1 MKTEPAGSRKSPRR
15 NPAGANGNQFPG
27 QEPIAIVGM
36 ACRFPGADGIGAFWR
51 LLEAGGN
58 AVQEGVPGSGVGRV
72 GALFPDDTGQIDACR
87 FGAYLDE
94 IDRFDAAFF
103 RISPVEAHLLDPQ
116 QRLILET
123 SWRALEDAGIDPER
137 LKDSRTGVYAGIS
150 NNDYRGL
157 ILEAGE
163 NAGPAEPA
171 ASLYAVTGTSLNTAI
186 GRVAFALG
194 LGGPAMA
201 VDTACSS
208 SLVATH
214 QAVTGLQRGD
224 ADLALAGGVNI
235 ILSGRLLEYRAN
247 AGMLSPDG
255 QCKTFDAS
263 ANGYVRGEGCG
274 IVVLKRLA
282 DAQIDGDRIWGVIR
296 GTALNQD
303 GASQGLTVPNGAAQE
318 RVIEAALARA
328 GIRPSDIDYLE
339 AHGTGTE
346 VGDPIEIDATAAVY
360 GRGRDAGRPL
370 LLGSVK
376 TNIGHLESAAGV
388 AGVIKTVLAMNR
400 GVIPRHLH
408 FRNPNP
414 EMDWERLPLRVT
426 SASTP
431 WPAVTDRPRLAGVS
445 GFGWSGTNAHIVLE
459 GYFSS
464 GDAVPGPDGDRWIA
478 GAPRTIAASLPASVA
493 PPPSEEALVPRETR
507 LLPLSGKSGAAL
519 RDVAGRY
526 LEWLDGR
533 GTTPAAEGAGSD
545 PLLSDM
551 AWSAG
556 IGRSHFG
563 HRAGVVFRDAESLR
577 EGLRAIARADE
588 RPASRKAATVA
599 FVYTGQAS
607 QWPGM
612 GAALYESEPVMR
624 AVLDRC
630 DDMLERE
637 RGASLLDVMFGR
649 PGAAGDL
656 DDPRWKQ
663 PAIYALECALA
674 ALWSSLGIRP
684 DVVLGHSLGEIAAA
698 HTAGAFSLEDGL
710 RLAATRG
717 ELVGALPG
725 EGAMA
730 AVFAPVSRVE
740 AALDTHN
747 AASQGVSL
755 SIAADNGAHQVI
767 SGPAAEIAAIL
778 ERLEASGIRVARL
791 RKSPAYHSAM
801 IEPAMDDLEA
811 ALSRLALAPPS
822 IPFVSNLTGRT
833 VGSGEALDAA
843 YWRRQMRAPVAFRA
857 CVETLAGLGVDAVV
871 EIGPHAVLG
880 PMTSLAWPDSGGA
893 SEPAV
898 VSSLRRPATGEAP
911 PAPGSGGGFV
921 EAVAGAWEAGLP
933 LRFEGLFASEAR
945 RRIALP
951 GYPFQRERYW
961 VEAPRRRRP
970 GAGHPLLGVRHDS
983 ASGEIGFDTE
993 LFPSDPAW
1001 LADHRVFGRLVA
1013 PGALYGAMAASAC
1026 MAEGAGSAVVEDFQ
1040 MQSALVFPEGDASGV
1055 SGEEGRRL
1063 QVLLDD
1069 FGDDG
1074 SRRVRILS
1082 RGGTDEAWIL
1092 HAEGRVSTNP
1102 GSGPPTAGTPLDPA
1116 RLKADLAPV
1125 DLTAYYRAKV
1135 GVGIDLGPSFRTLK
1149 ALWSGPGEALGE
1161 VSLPDSLGRAGL
1173 EIHPLVLDG
1182 CFQVMGAARAPG
1194 GGDEAVTYLPFGWER
1209 LALPERLP
1217 DRLLCHVRMR
1227 GGPEGADAESR
1238 EVISA
1243 DIALH
1248 DSNGAPIGILSGY
1261 TVKRA
1266 TRSALLAAV
1275 EGVEELLYEVAWR
1288 DRALPQGLL
1297 PADFLPSPSAAASR
1311 SQPFSRYLTDE
1322 GVEVADEIDLQ
1333 GEMERASWCYALSAL
1348 ETLGWERRADAVAD
1362 PEALRERL
1370 EVLPEHAHLVRRMLE
1385 ILARSGV
1392 LRAQNEGFVVTVG
1405 ADEPLPDEM
1414 PRDSEE
1420 FLTEVTQ
1427 RFPHAANE
1435 VGLFRRCA
1443 GALSAVL
1450 RGNEDPLALLF
1461 GDAKPSAGDLYRLA
1475 PVWRA
1480 ANRMMGE
1487 VVRTL
1492 VDQLPDGRRLRV
1504 LEVGAGIGSAT
1515 DRILPELPAG
1525 RFDYMYTDISAGFFA
1540 DAEARFSDA
1549 DAAIDY
1555 RVLDIEKDPVD
1566 QGFEPHAWD
1575 LVIAANVLHATR
1587 HLDETLAHCRALL
1600 APSGL
1605 LVALENQRGRG
1616 WMDLIF
1622 GQLDGWWRFA
1632 DRYRPDHAL
1641 AGPDV
1646 WCRALAD
1653 TGFAESEVLGVDR
1666 SAAAGLPD
1674 RGVIVAQGP
1683 AEVKE
1688 AAGVWVLAAD
1698 RGGVAEAL
1706 AAQLAARNQTVVLA
1720 GREAEPDR
1728 ELARPDYDPT
1738 SHERRRGVD
1747 SRAPGDASREAWL
1760 DGKDDG
1766 ASTSPGE
1773 SESAVASA
1781 HVDMERRESWR
1792 SLLENLPGDAPLAGI
1807 VHLAALDGHGPRAT
1821 TEEMAADAK
1830 HAAGSALA
1838 LVQGIADADAA
1849 PEKGLWLVTR
1859 GAQVLERERTGQLAG
1874 AALWGFGRVLT
1885 REAPQ
1890 LQARML
1896 DLDPEAAESQ
1906 AVLADELPDELPNE
1920 LLFPDSESH
1929 VAYRQGRRRAAR
1941 LVRTGS
1947 GTERLALPEDASW
1960 VLAPDDGG
1968 AIETLRVQ
1976 PVAARALEPKE
1987 VRAAVE
1993 ACGLNFLDVF
2003 RAMGL
2008 VEEEGLLGE
2017 EFCGR
2022 IVETGSDVTTVSVGD
2037 RVAGFAFGTF
2047 GPEVVTHEELV
2058 APAPAGVSATALATI
2073 PSVFVTCV
2081 LSFELAGLKAGD
2093 RVLVHAGAGGVGL
2106 AAIQLAQAA
2115 GAEVFATASARKRGY
2130 LRSLGVEHV
2139 FDSRSTAFGREIL
2152 DATSGAGVDVVL
2164 NSLTGEG
2171 FIEASLACLAEGG
2184 RFVELAR
2191 RDILSEEEM
2200 AAQRPDVAYSILDLY
2215 TLKQHD
2221 PARPGAALRE
2231 VLARIATGELAPLMH
2246 TRWPI
2251 AETSAAMGF
2260 MRAARHIGKIVLTT
2274 PPLGAGRLRQDATY
2288 LVTGGLGGIGCALAE
2303 WLAEHGAGTVVLNGR
2318 RAPDAAAEEAIGA
2331 LRARGFRIEVELAD
2345 VTDTAALDAMLARV
2359 DATLPALAGVIHSVG
2374 VLSDAALGNQS
2385 WESFETVLWPKMLGA
2400 WHLHRATADR
2410 DLDLFVLFSSVAGI
2424 LGNPGQVN
2432 HAAANAFL
2440 DQVAAHRRALGLPGQ
2455 AIAWGAWSE
2464 LGEAEEQRERIAGRR
2479 EASGTGWFSPEQGF
2493 KVFERLLRQD
2503 AANAVV
2509 AAVDWPVFG
2518 ESVADRPSLL
2528 EDLLTVATDDG
2539 DDSSASQDL
2548 LEQLGATP
2556 ATGRED
2562 LLVAFLQR
2570 EVQAVLR
2577 LPSAPAPA
2585 VGFFDL
2591 GMDSLMAVELRNRLN
2606 RALSEAYA
2614 APNTLVFDYPTIA
2627 DLARHLVDAL
2637 GETDAAPTPA
2647 LAPAAQPEPTPEPPV
2662 RRAGDGIAIVG
2673 MACRF
2678 PGAPDIATF
2687 WRRLEAGHDA
2697 VTNGRQD
2704 NGPWAGVAGDP
2715 AVEDRTWGHGGFVDE
2730 IDRFDARFFGM
2741 TPIGA
2746 RMTDPQQR
2754 LLLETS
2760 WRALEDAGIDPDGL
2774 RGSRTGVWAGVATS
2788 EYRDLM
2794 MMAGGEGAS
2803 YLGTAS
2809 STAVGGVA
2817 FRLGLMGPA
2826 MPVMLNCAA
2835 SLVTVQ
2841 QAVVGLRQG
2850 EVDLALV
2857 GGVNAVLSPGL
2868 TREMAAL
2875 GMLSQQGRC
2884 KTFDASADGFVRSEG
2899 CGMVV
2904 LKRLEEAEADGDR
2917 IWAVIRGAAVN
2928 QNGATA
2934 GPTVP
2939 NGPAQERVIEEALSQ
2954 AGVRPSDVDYL
2965 EAHGAGS
2972 ALGDPIEVQAAAAI
2986 YGRGRDEDRPLLIG
3000 SVKTNLGHLESAAGV
3015 AGLVKVVLAMR
3026 HGAIPRH
3033 LHFRDPS
3040 PHLDWD
3046 RLPVRVVSEAMD
3058 WPRNSDRPPRAGI
3071 SAFGISGTNAHVVVE
3086 GYGATNDASVGH
3098 DGAQPAT
3105 GAPHPDTSAT
3115 RSTSLR
3121 TDGAQWAAGAPCPVA
3136 VSLPEA
3142 LAGLPVVENGLAA
3155 RSTRFLP
3162 LSAKSDAALRALA
3175 GRYLA
3180 WFDAHAGAFSPDGS
3194 ASDPLLS
3201 DMAWT
3206 AGAGRSHFS
3215 HRAGVVFRDARSLGE
3230 RLKALAETEAEAGDR
3245 PGPET
3250 APKVAFAYAGRTG
3263 RWAGMGEALYESEP
3277 AVRAVLD
3284 RCEEVLREARGAS
3297 LLDVMF
3303 GRSGSAGDLDDP
3315 QWEQPASYALQCALT
3330 ALWSSVGVRP
3340 GLVLGHGLGEL
3351 AAAQAAGVLGLEDGM
3366 RLASRHDPE
3375 AALEDVVVS
3384 PPSLAMVSGRLGREV
3399 RPDEVL
3405 DGAYWSRRADAP
3417 ESFDGCVE
3425 TLASSGIGV
3434 VVEIGP
3440 DAVPG
3445 PAVAKAWS
3453 GSTGDEPVP
3462 VVVSGLGWP
3471 RTEPG
3476 AAAGSGGGFVEAVAG
3491 AWEAGLT
3498 VSFAGLFAGEIRR
3511 RISLPDYPFERRR
3524 HWIGKP

>member
-1 MKTEPAGSRKSPRR
+1 M
-15 NPAGANGNQFPG
+15 
-27 QEPIAIVGM
+27 
-36 ACRFPGADGIGAFWR
+36 
-51 LLEAGGN
+51 
-58 AVQEGVPGSGVGRV
+58 
-72 GALFPDDTGQIDACR
+72 
-87 FGAYLDE
+87 
-94 IDRFDAAFF
+94 
-103 RISPVEAHLLDPQ
+103 
-116 QRLILET
+116 
-123 SWRALEDAGIDPER
+123 
-137 LKDSRTGVYAGIS
+137 
-150 NNDYRGL
+150 
-157 ILEAGE
+157 
-163 NAGPAEPA
+163 
-171 ASLYAVTGTSLNTAI
+171 
-186 GRVAFALG
+186 
-194 LGGPAMA
+194 
-201 VDTACSS
+201 
-208 SLVATH
+208 
-214 QAVTGLQRGD
+214 
-224 ADLALAGGVNI
+224 
-235 ILSGRLLEYRAN
+235 
-247 AGMLSPDG
+247 
-255 QCKTFDAS
+255 
-263 ANGYVRGEGCG
+263 
-274 IVVLKRLA
+274 
-282 DAQIDGDRIWGVIR
+282 
-296 GTALNQD
+296 
-303 GASQGLTVPNGAAQE
+303 
-318 RVIEAALARA
+318 AAL
-328 GIRPSDIDYLE
+328 
-339 AHGTGTE
+339 
-346 VGDPIEIDATAAVY
+346 
-360 GRGRDAGRPL
+360 
-370 LLGSVK
+370 
-376 TNIGHLESAAGV
+376 
-388 AGVIKTVLAMNR
+388 
-400 GVIPRHLH
+400 
-408 FRNPNP
+408 
-414 EMDWERLPLRVT
+414 
-426 SASTP
+426 
-431 WPAVTDRPRLAGVS
+431 
-445 GFGWSGTNAHIVLE
+445 
-459 GYFSS
+459 
-464 GDAVPGPDGDRWIA
+464 
-478 GAPRTIAASLPASVA
+478 
-493 PPPSEEALVPRETR
+493 
-507 LLPLSGKSGAAL
+507 
-519 RDVAGRY
+519 
-526 LEWLDGR
+526 
-533 GTTPAAEGAGSD
+533 
-545 PLLSDM
+545 
-551 AWSAG
+551 
-556 IGRSHFG
+556 
-563 HRAGVVFRDAESLR
+563 
-577 EGLRAIARADE
+577 
-588 RPASRKAATVA
+588 
-599 FVYTGQAS
+599 
-607 QWPGM
+607 
-612 GAALYESEPVMR
+612 
-624 AVLDRC
+624 
-630 DDMLERE
+630 
-637 RGASLLDVMFGR
+637 
-649 PGAAGDL
+649 
-656 DDPRWKQ
+656 
-663 PAIYALECALA
+663 
-674 ALWSSLGIRP
+674 
-684 DVVLGHSLGEIAAA
+684 
-698 HTAGAFSLEDGL
+698 
-710 RLAATRG
+710 
-717 ELVGALPG
+717 
-725 EGAMA
+725 
-730 AVFAPVSRVE
+730 
-740 AALDTHN
+740 
-747 AASQGVSL
+747 
-755 SIAADNGAHQVI
+755 
-767 SGPAAEIAAIL
+767 
-778 ERLEASGIRVARL
+778 
-791 RKSPAYHSAM
+791 
-801 IEPAMDDLEA
+801 
-811 ALSRLALAPPS
+811 
-822 IPFVSNLTGRT
+822 
-833 VGSGEALDAA
+833 
-843 YWRRQMRAPVAFRA
+843 
-857 CVETLAGLGVDAVV
+857 
-871 EIGPHAVLG
+871 
-880 PMTSLAWPDSGGA
+880 
-893 SEPAV
+893 
-898 VSSLRRPATGEAP
+898 
-911 PAPGSGGGFV
+911 
-921 EAVAGAWEAGLP
+921 
-933 LRFEGLFASEAR
+933 
-945 RRIALP
+945 
-951 GYPFQRERYW
+951 
-961 VEAPRRRRP
+961 
-970 GAGHPLLGVRHDS
+970 
-983 ASGEIGFDTE
+983 
-993 LFPSDPAW
+993 
-1001 LADHRVFGRLVA
+1001 
-1013 PGALYGAMAASAC
+1013 
-1026 MAEGAGSAVVEDFQ
+1026 
-1040 MQSALVFPEGDASGV
+1040 
-1055 SGEEGRRL
+1055 
-1063 QVLLDD
+1063 
-1069 FGDDG
+1069 
-1074 SRRVRILS
+1074 
-1082 RGGTDEAWIL
+1082 
-1092 HAEGRVSTNP
+1092 
-1102 GSGPPTAGTPLDPA
+1102 
-1116 RLKADLAPV
+1116 
-1125 DLTAYYRAKV
+1125 
-1135 GVGIDLGPSFRTLK
+1135 
-1149 ALWSGPGEALGE
+1149 
-1161 VSLPDSLGRAGL
+1161 
-1173 EIHPLVLDG
+1173 
-1182 CFQVMGAARAPG
+1182 
-1194 GGDEAVTYLPFGWER
+1194 
-1209 LALPERLP
+1209 
-1217 DRLLCHVRMR
+1217 
-1227 GGPEGADAESR
+1227 
-1238 EVISA
+1238 
-1243 DIALH
+1243 
-1248 DSNGAPIGILSGY
+1248 
-1261 TVKRA
+1261 
-1266 TRSALLAAV
+1266 
-1275 EGVEELLYEVAWR
+1275 
-1288 DRALPQGLL
+1288 
-1297 PADFLPSPSAAASR
+1297 
-1311 SQPFSRYLTDE
+1311 
-1322 GVEVADEIDLQ
+1322 
-1333 GEMERASWCYALSAL
+1333 
-1348 ETLGWERRADAVAD
+1348 
-1362 PEALRERL
+1362 
-1370 EVLPEHAHLVRRMLE
+1370 
-1385 ILARSGV
+1385 
-1392 LRAQNEGFVVTVG
+1392 
-1405 ADEPLPDEM
+1405 
-1414 PRDSEE
+1414 
-1420 FLTEVTQ
+1420 
-1427 RFPHAANE
+1427 
-1435 VGLFRRCA
+1435 
-1443 GALSAVL
+1443 
-1450 RGNEDPLALLF
+1450 
-1461 GDAKPSAGDLYRLA
+1461 
-1475 PVWRA
+1475 
-1480 ANRMMGE
+1480 
-1487 VVRTL
+1487 
-1492 VDQLPDGRRLRV
+1492 
-1504 LEVGAGIGSAT
+1504 
-1515 DRILPELPAG
+1515 
-1525 RFDYMYTDISAGFFA
+1525 
-1540 DAEARFSDA
+1540 
-1549 DAAIDY
+1549 
-1555 RVLDIEKDPVD
+1555 
-1566 QGFEPHAWD
+1566 
-1575 LVIAANVLHATR
+1575 
-1587 HLDETLAHCRALL
+1587 
-1600 APSGL
+1600 
-1605 LVALENQRGRG
+1605 
-1616 WMDLIF
+1616 
-1622 GQLDGWWRFA
+1622 
-1632 DRYRPDHAL
+1632 
-1641 AGPDV
+1641 
-1646 WCRALAD
+1646 
-1653 TGFAESEVLGVDR
+1653 
-1666 SAAAGLPD
+1666 
-1674 RGVIVAQGP
+1674 
-1683 AEVKE
+1683 
-1688 AAGVWVLAAD
+1688 
-1698 RGGVAEAL
+1698 
-1706 AAQLAARNQTVVLA
+1706 
-1720 GREAEPDR
+1720 
-1728 ELARPDYDPT
+1728 
-1738 SHERRRGVD
+1738 
-1747 SRAPGDASREAWL
+1747 
-1760 DGKDDG
+1760 
-1766 ASTSPGE
+1766 
-1773 SESAVASA
+1773 
-1781 HVDMERRESWR
+1781 
-1792 SLLENLPGDAPLAGI
+1792 
-1807 VHLAALDGHGPRAT
+1807 
-1821 TEEMAADAK
+1821 
-1830 HAAGSALA
+1830 
-1838 LVQGIADADAA
+1838 
-1849 PEKGLWLVTR
+1849 
-1859 GAQVLERERTGQLAG
+1859 
-1874 AALWGFGRVLT
+1874 
-1885 REAPQ
+1885 
-1890 LQARML
+1890 
-1896 DLDPEAAESQ
+1896 
-1906 AVLADELPDELPNE
+1906 
-1920 LLFPDSESH
+1920 
-1929 VAYRQGRRRAAR
+1929 
-1941 LVRTGS
+1941 
-1947 GTERLALPEDASW
+1947 
-1960 VLAPDDGG
+1960 
-1968 AIETLRVQ
+1968 
-1976 PVAARALEPKE
+1976 
-1987 VRAAVE
+1987 
-1993 ACGLNFLDVF
+1993 
-2003 RAMGL
+2003 
-2008 VEEEGLLGE
+2008 
-2017 EFCGR
+2017 
-2022 IVETGSDVTTVSVGD
+2022 
-2037 RVAGFAFGTF
+2037 
-2047 GPEVVTHEELV
+2047 
-2058 APAPAGVSATALATI
+2058 
-2073 PSVFVTCV
+2073 
-2081 LSFELAGLKAGD
+2081 
-2093 RVLVHAGAGGVGL
+2093 
-2106 AAIQLAQAA
+2106 
-2115 GAEVFATASARKRGY
+2115 
-2130 LRSLGVEHV
+2130 
-2139 FDSRSTAFGREIL
+2139 
-2152 DATSGAGVDVVL
+2152 
-2164 NSLTGEG
+2164 
-2171 FIEASLACLAEGG
+2171 
-2184 RFVELAR
+2184 
-2191 RDILSEEEM
+2191 
-2200 AAQRPDVAYSILDLY
+2200 RPDVAYSVLDLY

-2274 PPLGAGRLRQDATY
+2274 PPLGAGRLRQDGTY

-2318 RAPDAAAEEAIGA
+2318 RAPDAAAEEAIAA
-2331 LRARGFRIEVELAD
+2331 LRSRGFRIEVELAD
-2345 VTDTAALDAMLARV
+2345 VTDPAALDAMLARM

-2385 WESFETVLWPKMLGA
+2385 WASFETVLWPKMLGA
-2400 WHLHRATADR
+2400 WHLHRATVDR

-2424 LGNPGQVN
+2424 LGNPGQAN

-2479 EASGTGWFSPEQGF
+2479 EASGTGWFTPEQGF
-2493 KVFERLLRQD
+2493 KVFERLLRQE

-2509 AAVDWPVFG
+2509 ASVDWPVFG
-2518 ESVADRPSLL
+2518 ESIGGRPSLL

-2539 DDSSASQDL
+2539 DDSSTSQDL

-2556 ATGRED
+2556 AAGRED
-2562 LLVAFLQR
+2562 LLVSFLQR

-2606 RALSEAYA
+2606 RAFSEAYA

-2637 GETDAAPTPA
+2637 GETDAAPAPA
-2647 LAPAAQPEPTPEPPV
+2647 FGPAAQPEPTPEPPV

-2884 KTFDASADGFVRSEG
+2884 KTFDASADGFVRGEG

-3136 VSLPEA
+3136 ASLPEA

-3315 QWEQPASYALQCALT
+3315 QWEPPASYALQCALT

-3366 RLASRHDPE
+3366 RLASRPDPE

-3471 RTEPG
+3471 RAEPG